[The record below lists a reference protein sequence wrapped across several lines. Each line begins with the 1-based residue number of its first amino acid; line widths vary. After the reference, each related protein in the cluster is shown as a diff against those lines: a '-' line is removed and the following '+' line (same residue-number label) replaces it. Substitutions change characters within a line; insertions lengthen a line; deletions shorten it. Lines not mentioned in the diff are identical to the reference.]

1 MIFKSVYCM
10 ENGSSAGPTSRTKKT
25 PTRTKS
31 TSEASEPKLPAK
43 RRAKVSAEEALPTQE
58 QVMVVAEEAS
68 AVGYSDSEIGGHEE
82 ELVVM
87 NHAQNETQ
95 WQQHGQQAFAQNGDR
110 ADSQGYAGDGEVFY
124 DEEGY
129 PSQESGQYSQ
139 NQIVLTM
146 SYSLMNQ
153 VRQTARM
160 EGVLPED
167 ILIELIAEGVTRRAF
182 EDAQRPAPSHLMTR
196 TGYVAPDANGNVQ
209 QPQMSHHGM
218 QGNHR
223 GGQNGQNSQ
232 NNNRR
237 YNNNQ
242 SSNRGNHFQG
252 RNRQNNNFKS
262 NQRNSK

>member
-1 MIFKSVYCM
+1 MIFKSVYCS
-10 ENGSSAGPTSRTKKT
+10 ENGSSAGPSSRTKKIPSRSKT
-25 PTRTKS
+25 
-31 TSEASEPKLPAK
+31 TSEASEPKQPAK
-43 RRAKVSAEEALPTQE
+43 RRAKASAEEAAPTQE
-58 QVMVVAEEAS
+58 QVMAEVEEAS
-68 AVGYSDSEIGGHEE
+68 TVGYSDSETTGQEVEE
-82 ELVVM
+82 RVVM
-87 NHAQNETQ
+87 NHVQNETQ
-95 WQQHGQQAFAQNGDR
+95 WQQHGEQAFAQNGVHT
-110 ADSQGYAGDGEVFY
+110 DSQAYAGDEEGYY
-124 DEEGY
+124 DEDGY

-223 GGQNGQNSQ
+223 GGQNGQN
-232 NNNRR
+232 NNRR
-237 YNNNQ
+237 YNSNQ

-262 NQRNSK
+262 KQRNSK